1 MSGRIQLEDVLA
13 MAVLGFDLAARPT
26 LHNLATAFN
35 RFEGIRE
42 GSTALRLEEKGWI
55 ASKSGQEGQYLTAA
69 GLKAVFGNRDPQEAW
84 GRVWDGKWR
93 MVLFDLPQKAGSVRV
108 KIWRW
113 LHQHHFGCLKG
124 SVWIRPDGV
133 EGLEALEQSLHQAA
147 LFSIL
152 EGAPVGGAKNPVLVG
167 TAWNFERINL
177 GYAAYLDEVARLKK
191 NVARERGMALA
202 ELCRKEGVLWRAAVE
217 RDPLLPAA
225 LLPPGYR
232 GREAHAARLDFFR
245 TSRPAA

>member
-13 MAVLGFDLAARPT
+13 MAVLGVDLAARPT

-35 RFEGIRE
+35 RFEGIRADSAA
-42 GSTALRLEEKGWI
+42 GRLEEKGWI
-55 ASKSGQEGQYLTAA
+55 ASKSGHEGQYLAAA
-69 GLKAVFGNRDPQEAW
+69 GLRAVMGGRDPQEAW
-84 GRVWDGKWR
+84 ARSWDGKWR

-124 SVWIRPDGV
+124 SVWIRPDAV
-133 EGLEALEQSLHQAA
+133 EGLETLERSLHQAA
-147 LFSIL
+147 LFSVL
-152 EGAPVGGAKNPVLVG
+152 EGAPVGGAKNPILVG
-167 TAWNFERINL
+167 TAWDFERINL

-191 NVARERGMALA
+191 SVTREKGAALA
-202 ELCRKEGVLWRAAVE
+202 ELCRKEGALWRAAVE
-217 RDPLLPAA
+217 KDPLLPAP

-245 TSRPAA
+245 SGSPRG